1 MTSFHRTLS
10 ACLLTLAAL
19 LSAPAAAYDLKA
31 QNERWESVRKSLFAD
46 RAISEDASGVLD
58 LEAPVRAFDAALVP
72 IAIRSRL
79 PQGSA
84 RQVRKVWLVIDGNP
98 SPVGATFSFTPD
110 SGRADIETRVRI
122 EEYTHVR
129 AIAELSDGQLVMAK
143 RYVKASGGCSAPA
156 GKDLAEALASIG
168 KMKLKLEGEPVAG
181 KPILA
186 QLLVSHPNVSGL
198 AIDQLTRLAPA
209 PHFVRSVEV
218 SYGGKPVLSAD
229 VDFTISENPSFR
241 FYFVPR
247 AEGEL
252 KVQVVDSKDQK
263 FESALAV
270 RSQL

>member
-1 MTSFHRTLS
+1 MASLFRPI
-10 ACLLTLAAL
+10 LAAL
-19 LSAPAAAYDLKA
+19 AIGLIAAPAAAYDLKA
-31 QNERWESVRKSLFAD
+31 QNERWESVRKSLFGD
-46 RAISEDASGVLD
+46 RAISENTQGVLE
-58 LEAPVRAFDAALVP
+58 LEAPVRAYDAALVP
-72 IAIRSRL
+72 VAIRAQQ
-79 PQGSA
+79 PQSA
-84 RQVRKVWLVIDGNP
+84 ARHIRKVWLVIDGNP
-98 SPVGATFSFTPD
+98 SPVGATFSFTAD

-168 KMKLKLEGEPVAG
+168 KMKLKVEGEPVAG
-181 KPILA
+181 KPVLA
-186 QLLVSHPNVSGL
+186 QLLVSHPNISGL

-209 PHFVRSVEV
+209 PYFVRSVDV

-247 AEGEL
+247 GEGEL
-252 KVQVVDSKDQK
+252 RVQVVDSKDQK
-263 FESALAV
+263 FESAVAV